1 MILKY
6 FRTNQSAILL
16 SLPLVGGLFWALHFF
31 DSSPSFISRG
41 FLLEKLTQELVFQPI
56 LIKSIA
62 LTLIC
67 LQSFMLNQLIN
78 GSEVFSKITHI
89 PLLIFILLGSM
100 LSHRGGLEPM
110 TFANIFLLLAM
121 TNALKVYHQNSA
133 IGLTFNIGFWIGM
146 AALFE
151 PACLLLLVPALASVL
166 ILRAADWRE
175 LFFLLVG
182 SAFPLAFLW
191 VICFVS
197 DTTFSFSE
205 NYFQRMMNY
214 LPYGNSPLFNFFLVL
229 LAFIFLGSLYFYL
242 RSLRGV
248 IIRTRKMRMALLYFS
263 ISLVIIYIWLYFTP
277 FSPPQNQ
284 ILLIP
289 GVILL
294 SFLLIHTNR
303 PVWIDTFLYII
314 IGIWMIFVYNLYLG

>member
-16 SLPLVGGLFWALHFF
+16 SLPLVGALFWALHFF

-41 FLLEKLTQELVFQPI
+41 FLLEKLNQGMTFHPI

-67 LQSFMLNQLIN
+67 LQSFMINQIIN

-89 PLLIFILLGSM
+89 PLLIFILLASM

-110 TFANIFLLLAM
+110 TFANFFLLLAIAN
-121 TNALKVYHQNSA
+121 TLKVYHQNSA

-146 AALFE
+146 ASLFE
-151 PACLLLLVPALASVL
+151 PACLFLVIPALVSVL

-175 LFFLLVG
+175 LFFLLIGGV
-182 SAFPLAFLW
+182 FPLFFLW

-197 DTTFSFSE
+197 DTELSFSE
-205 NYFQRMMNY
+205 YYFHRVLNY
-214 LPYGNSPLFNFFLVL
+214 LPYAHSPLFNFFLGL
-229 LAFIFLGSLYFYL
+229 LAFVFLGSLFFYQ

-263 ISLVIIYIWLYFTP
+263 ISLVLIYVWLYFTP
-277 FSPPQNQ
+277 FFPAQNQ
-284 ILLIP
+284 FLLIP

-303 PVWIDTFLYII
+303 PILIDTVMYMV
-314 IGIWMIFVYNLYLG
+314 IGIWMIFVYNLYMG